1 MKVLIV
7 DFDLFDS
14 VGGGATIYQNLIK
27 KNSHINFFY
36 FSEKEKLDHK
46 RPSNAFIIENKY
58 HFTRLS
64 PNEYTWQLKNCYN
77 IANKIAN
84 SVKGQSFNIVEIP
97 DYRLMGVFI
106 RPALKRF
113 NVKYDKI
120 VLAMHGNLSVTFEM
134 DWHGSKH
141 EVEELKTIEE
151 LQYENVDIR
160 YSISKRYIEEWNNK
174 TKIKAEYVNPLY
186 FIDIPPPKENRD
198 FGGKPELVFFGRTER
213 RKGPDIFIDLLW
225 NLDKGLYKEAS
236 IIGPD
241 CNCSKGISSTEILSN
256 FAMNRAVNVNF
267 FPKFSSDQK
276 EGVFSSKT
284 LTILPS
290 RYDTL
295 NLLGIEALLSG
306 NPVAIGSGAGITDF
320 INEQLKDIPYIIIE
334 MRNVFSCLKQ
344 IKKLLLNYDQYRSN
358 LIKKINELKLTT
370 QYFPFE
376 KIYQKPIKVNKYTIK
391 MIESIYCNL
400 QSSEQK
406 NKNIIFNI
414 LNLLINFK
422 IARQAFQFVKKIK
435 NEAQKYFFR
444 KKRMLLSLIRK
455 NFLAKITYRVF
466 ESLKFRIQMKKTQ
479 KLLEENLSL
488 LKTKLLKYF
497 SLSFLYCRVSIW
509 KEIARLERYLGH
521 SLISVVYDLRIMR
534 LLGYD
539 KFSRLDLVILELEKH
554 GFNKEAEVASA
565 MFGKEINNRDVCLKL
580 LNKVYKSNLR
590 PVVKNDYII
599 FDDNRKKNQYRVSII
614 VSLYNAA
621 DKLALFL
628 SSIEHQTLFEKEEA
642 ELIFVETASPLNDY
656 EVFQSFKKS
665 SNIPMVYAKTSKRE
679 TIQSAWNRGISISR
693 GEFLSFLGVDEMISP
708 ETSEILAKELDNNP
722 EIDWVQADSIVT
734 EVDEDGTCK
743 KDIMKY
749 DRDGYKQELVYLET
763 CYLSWVGAL
772 YRKSIHE
779 RFGYY
784 DSTFRAAGDSEF
796 KNRILPHIRTKHIPR
811 TLGIFFNYPDG
822 QTTCSPIAEIEDLR
836 AWYLHRTPAGL
847 EYAFSKHDLEDLE
860 SLFMKSLNYRKSYT
874 KHISTDIEYAFLLLT
889 FIKEKFPKSRI
900 LKYEKK
906 LKNHLVKLRALEES
920 SGEYYKYIL
929 IVLFNK
935 INPFKRKSYDHFFH
949 LFNDNRFEQHCMIWK
964 SDLQ

>member
-36 FSEKEKLDHK
+36 FSEKEKLNHK
-46 RPSNAFIIENKY
+46 RPANAFIIEDKY
-58 HFTRLS
+58 QFTRFNR
-64 PNEYTWQLKNCYN
+64 NEYTWQLKNCYKV
-77 IANKIAN
+77 ANKIAS
-84 SVKGQSFNIVEIP
+84 SVKGQSFNIIEIP

-113 NVKYDKI
+113 NVKYEKL
-120 VLAMHGNLSVTFEM
+120 VLAMHGNLSVTFEL
-134 DWHGSKH
+134 DWNGSKH
-141 EVEELKTIEE
+141 EVEELKIIEE

-160 YSISKRYIEEWNNK
+160 YSISRRYIEEWNKK

-186 FIDIPPPKENRD
+186 FIDIPIPKERRD
-198 FGGKPELVFFGRTER
+198 SGGKPELVFFGRTER

-225 NLDKGLYKEAS
+225 NLDKGLYKGAS

-256 FAMNRAVNVNF
+256 FSKNRSVNVNF
-267 FPKFSSDQK
+267 FPKFTSDQK
-276 EGVFSSKT
+276 EGILSSKT

-306 NPVAIGSGAGITDF
+306 NPVAIGNGAGITDF
-320 INEQLKDIPYIIIE
+320 INEQLKGIPYITIE

-344 IKKLLLNYDQYRSN
+344 IKELLLNYDQYRSN

-400 QSSEQK
+400 QGSEQK
-406 NKNIIFNI
+406 NKNIIIYI
-414 LNLLINFK
+414 LNLSINFK
-422 IARQAFQFVKKIK
+422 IARQGLKFVKKIK
-435 NEAQKYFFR
+435 NEAQKYLFR
-444 KKRMLLSLIRK
+444 KKRLLISQLQK
-455 NFLAKITYRVF
+455 NFLAKIIYRFF

-479 KLLEENLSL
+479 KLLEENFAL
-488 LKTKLLKYF
+488 LKTKLLTYF

-539 KFSRLDLVILELEKH
+539 KFNRLDLVILELEKH

-565 MFGKEINNRDVCLKL
+565 MFDKEINNRDVCLKL
-580 LNKVYKSNLR
+580 LNNAYKSNLR
-590 PVVKNDYII
+590 PVVNNDYFI
-599 FDDNRKKNQYRVSII
+599 FDDNRKKNKYRVSII

-693 GEFLSFLGVDEMISP
+693 GEFLSFLGVDEMILP

-722 EIDWVQADSIVT
+722 EIDWVQANSIVT
-734 EVDEDGTCK
+734 EVDENGTCE

-749 DRDGYKQELVYLET
+749 DREGYKQELVYLET

-772 YRKSIHE
+772 YRKSIHDC
-779 RFGYY
+779 FGYY
-784 DSTFRAAGDSEF
+784 DSTFSAAGDSEF

-836 AWYLHRTPAGL
+836 AWYLHRTLAGL

-860 SLFMKSLNYRKSYT
+860 SLFMKSINYRKSYT

-906 LKNHLVKLRALEES
+906 LKNHLVRLRSLEES
-920 SGEYYKYIL
+920 SWEYHKYIL

-935 INPFKRKSYDHFFH
+935 INPFKRKSYDRFFN

>member
-46 RPSNAFIIENKY
+46 RPSNAFIIEDKY

-113 NVKYDKI
+113 NVKYDKL

-151 LQYENVDIR
+151 LQYENADIR
-160 YSISKRYIEEWNNK
+160 YSISKRYVAEWDKK
-174 TKIKAEYVNPLY
+174 TRIKAEYVSPLY

-276 EGVFSSKT
+276 KGIFSSKT
-284 LTILPS
+284 LTLLPS

-306 NPVAIGSGAGITDF
+306 SPVAIGSGAGITDF
-320 INEQLKDIPYIIIE
+320 INEELKDIPYIPIE
-334 MRNVFSCLKQ
+334 MKNVFSCLKQ
-344 IKKLLLNYDQYRSN
+344 IKNVLSNYDQYRSN

-391 MIESIYCNL
+391 RVENIYCNL
-400 QSSEQK
+400 QGSEQK
-406 NKNIIFNI
+406 NRNMIINI
-414 LNLLINFK
+414 LNLSINFK
-422 IARQAFQFVKKIK
+422 ITRQAFQFVKKIK
-435 NEAQKYFFR
+435 NEAQNYFFR
-444 KKRMLLSLIRK
+444 KKRMLISLVRK

-466 ESLKFRIQMKKTQ
+466 ESFKFRIQMKKTQ

-534 LLGYD
+534 LLGND
-539 KFSRLDLVILELEKH
+539 KFNRLDLVILELEKH
-554 GFNKEAEVASA
+554 GFDKEAEVASA
-565 MFGKEINNRDVCLKL
+565 MFGKEINNSDVCLKL
-580 LNKVYKSNLR
+580 LNNAYKRNLR
-590 PVVKNDYII
+590 PVVNNDYII

-628 SSIEHQTLFEKEEA
+628 SSIENQTLFEKEEA

-693 GEFLSFLGVDEMISP
+693 GEFLSFLGVDEMILP
-708 ETSEILAKELDNNP
+708 ETSEVLAKELDNNP

-749 DRDGYKQELVYLET
+749 DREGYKQELVYLET

-784 DSTFRAAGDSEF
+784 DSTFSAAGDSEF

-900 LKYEKK
+900 LKYEKR

-920 SGEYYKYIL
+920 SWGYYKYIL